1 MARLPNIN
9 LVLLLW
15 KRGKLFDDQVCDE
28 IFNRIED
35 RQTAQLLILAF
46 RKANRYPVDAVF
58 EQNTVRQDGGTF
70 VWEDEEHVRYGG
82 FRDED
87 GDGDG
92 LTALMEFSLGLDP
105 FLDLGFNGPSSLP
118 RIAIG
123 DGGQNVISFDLPVN
137 STAADGYG
145 SDDIVY
151 TVEGSDDLE
160 EWVTLLS
167 KSDST

>member
-1 MARLPNIN
+1 
-9 LVLLLW
+9 
-15 KRGKLFDDQVCDE
+15 
-28 IFNRIED
+28 
-35 RQTAQLLILAF
+35 
-46 RKANRYPVDAVF
+46 
-58 EQNTVRQDGGTF
+58 
-70 VWEDEEHVRYGG
+70 
-82 FRDED
+82 
-87 GDGDG
+87 
-92 LTALMEFSLGLDP
+92 MEFSLGLDP

-167 KSDST
+167 KSDSTSFSGADSVILDPPFNGRVRVQFSDEQRNQSPRFLRLKVEYNP